1 MQGTREIRRRIRT
14 VKSIQ
19 QITRAMQMVAASRF
33 KRVERNV
40 LAARPYRTLIREM
53 LQEVVAAIPNVSH
66 PLLVKR
72 DSRRIGLV
80 LISAD
85 RGLCGAYNAN
95 ILRETKAYIETI
107 SDREIKLILIGK
119 KGYNFFSKRSYEII
133 GYEPQPPMQEAFSM
147 TQKIIGLLTKEFE
160 TGRLDEVHLFYTLF
174 KTAMSSVPTRLRLL
188 PMESPV
194 GEDNGIVGEPLFE
207 PSAEAIIE
215 SLLPR
220 YLEAQVFGALLE
232 SAASEQGARMV
243 AMKNATEN
251 ADEMISDLTM
261 TYNKARQA
269 AITKEI
275 LEISSGAEAL
285 KEVRKT

>member
-1 MQGTREIRRRIRT
+1 MQGTREIRRRIKT

-33 KRVERNV
+33 KRVEKNV
-40 LAARPYRTLIREM
+40 LSARPYRTLIREM
-53 LQEVVAAIPNVSH
+53 LQEVVAAIPNLIH
-66 PLLVKR
+66 PLLANRESKR
-72 DSRRIGLV
+72 VGLV

-95 ILRETKAYIETI
+95 ILREINHYIETL
-107 SDREIKLILIGK
+107 SGKQIKLILIGN
-119 KGYNFFSKRSYEII
+119 KGNTFFSKRSYEII
-133 GYEPQPPMQEAFSM
+133 ASEPQPSMQEAFAM
-147 TQKIIGLLTKEFE
+147 TQKIIGVLTEEFE
-160 TGRLDEVHLFYTLF
+160 EGRLDEVHLFYTLF
-174 KTAMSSVPTRLRLL
+174 KTAMSSTPTRLTLL
-188 PMESPV
+188 PMERPE
-194 GEDNGIVGEPLFE
+194 GETGRATGAPIFE

-285 KEVRKT
+285 KEVRRI